1 MRREPGREDNV
12 RDVQLM
18 IDEALWANPAAN
30 DRNGSGV
37 VNVVDV
43 QIVTNAVPGLGC
55 SAS

>member
-1 MRREPGREDNV
+1 M